1 MREHF
6 ELFDKSGYCPYCAS
20 KLEPETYDY
29 YDDGNMHHEG
39 WYKGYTGKYYCPYCD
54 TKYKEQ
60 LEKEKEQLEKEKK
73 QKAQKQYEEKVSK
86 YDNEYKYYLEIR
98 ELDNLYTLKLT
109 MKEVEALRHLINQ
122 NDRFKELDLHHAF
135 KELNHIY
142 LNCDYENKVT
152 PAQRKCIDLIEKNT
166 KHKFYGKT
174 LSSARL
180 FISKY
185 IEESKRG

>member
-1 MREHF
+1 MYLGKNL
-6 ELFDKSGYCPYCAS
+6 ELTAIEDF
-20 KLEPETYDY
+20 
-29 YDDGNMHHEG
+29 
-39 WYKGYTGKYYCPYCD
+39 
-54 TKYKEQ
+54 
-60 LEKEKEQLEKEKK
+60 
-73 QKAQKQYEEKVSK
+73 EEKGK
-86 YDNEYKYYLEIR
+86 TD
-98 ELDNLYTLKLT
+98 
-109 MKEVEALRHLINQ
+109 
-122 NDRFKELDLHHAF
+122 DRFKELDLHHAF

-185 IEESKRG
+185 IEESKRGWRNDK